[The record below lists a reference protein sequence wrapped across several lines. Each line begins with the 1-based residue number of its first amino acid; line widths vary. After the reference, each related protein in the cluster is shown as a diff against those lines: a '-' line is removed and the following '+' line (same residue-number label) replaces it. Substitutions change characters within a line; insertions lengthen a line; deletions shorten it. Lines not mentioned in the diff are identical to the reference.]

1 MFLFWLLLSL
11 LTRYRIYWDLRRVI
25 RFSFSFMSM
34 SKVHLRIIREG
45 EKLVGEIMVVVFIN
59 F

>member
-1 MFLFWLLLSL
+1 M
-11 LTRYRIYWDLRRVI
+11 LTRYHRYWGLRRVI

-34 SKVHLRIIREG
+34 SRVHLRIISEG
-45 EKLVGEIMVVVFIN
+45 EKLVGEIMVVVFIK